1 MNIHEIRTE
10 AEYRAALKEA
20 SALVDSDPALE
31 TPEGKRL
38 NTLVGIVQAY
48 EATYVPV
55 DGALV
60 DSIRA
65 IVAGVEVD
73 FRQTSAARAWP
84 RGHALNITLAST
96 ENSVVMGSSV
106 QEKKMHYPVMTE
118 KQVADRWQISLKTL
132 RRWRLDG
139 EGSVWHKLFRHVRYH
154 EADVLEFEHCSAQHL
169 MTLLGI
175 KRDFKPEVPEA
186 AQGLDAKAEDN
197 YFTAKAI
204 AEAASLLIHLFRDQ
218 AERNRKRVP
227 HLMLV
232 GNLRFSLPAI
242 LEWEMTNSVVGSAAA
257 AVRDEAESPTAP
269 SEPAKR
275 WHEIVREQDAARFDS
290 AP

>member
-1 MNIHEIRTE
+1 MRSPT
-10 AEYRAALKEA
+10 
-20 SALVDSDPALE
+20 
-31 TPEGKRL
+31 
-38 NTLVGIVQAY
+38 
-48 EATYVPV
+48 
-55 DGALV
+55 GALI
-60 DSIRA
+60 S
-65 IVAGVEVD
+65 
-73 FRQTSAARAWP
+73 
-84 RGHALNITLAST
+84 
-96 ENSVVMGSSV
+96 GS
-106 QEKKMHYPVMTE
+106 
-118 KQVADRWQISLKTL
+118 
-132 RRWRLDG
+132 
-139 EGSVWHKLFRHVRYH
+139 
-154 EADVLEFEHCSAQHL
+154 EADVLEFEHSSAQNL

-197 YFTAKAI
+197 YFTAKEI
-204 AEAASLLIHLFRDQ
+204 AEAASLPIHLFRDQ

-242 LEWEMTNSVVGSAAA
+242 LAWEIDNSVRGNAAAA
-257 AVRDEAESPTAP
+257 AVDEIESPATP

>member
-1 MNIHEIRTE
+1 
-10 AEYRAALKEA
+10 
-20 SALVDSDPALE
+20 
-31 TPEGKRL
+31 
-38 NTLVGIVQAY
+38 
-48 EATYVPV
+48 
-55 DGALV
+55 
-60 DSIRA
+60 
-65 IVAGVEVD
+65 
-73 FRQTSAARAWP
+73 
-84 RGHALNITLAST
+84 
-96 ENSVVMGSSV
+96 
-106 QEKKMHYPVMTE
+106 MHYPVMTE

>member
-1 MNIHEIRTE
+1 
-10 AEYRAALKEA
+10 
-20 SALVDSDPALE
+20 
-31 TPEGKRL
+31 
-38 NTLVGIVQAY
+38 
-48 EATYVPV
+48 
-55 DGALV
+55 
-60 DSIRA
+60 
-65 IVAGVEVD
+65 
-73 FRQTSAARAWP
+73 
-84 RGHALNITLAST
+84 
-96 ENSVVMGSSV
+96 
-106 QEKKMHYPVMTE
+106 MHYPVMTE
-118 KQVADRWQISLKTL
+118 KQVADRWQVSLKTL

-139 EGSVWHKLFRHVRYH
+139 DGPVWHKLFRHVRYH
-154 EADVLEFEHCSAQHL
+154 EADVLEFEHSSAQHL

-186 AQGLDAKAEDN
+186 AQGLDANAEDN
-197 YFTAKAI
+197 YFTAKEI
-204 AEAASLLIHLFRDQ
+204 AEAASLPIHLFRDQ

>member
-1 MNIHEIRTE
+1 MNIHKIRTE

-73 FRQTSAARAWP
+73 FRQTSAARAW
-84 RGHALNITLAST
+84 RREHALKITLAST
-96 ENSVVMGSSV
+96 VNSVVMGSSV

-154 EADVLEFEHCSAQHL
+154 EADVLAGC
-169 MTLLGI
+169 
-175 KRDFKPEVPEA
+175 
-186 AQGLDAKAEDN
+186 
-197 YFTAKAI
+197 
-204 AEAASLLIHLFRDQ
+204 
-218 AERNRKRVP
+218 
-227 HLMLV
+227 
-232 GNLRFSLPAI
+232 
-242 LEWEMTNSVVGSAAA
+242 
-257 AVRDEAESPTAP
+257 
-269 SEPAKR
+269 
-275 WHEIVREQDAARFDS
+275 
-290 AP
+290 